1 MLLRMQQKCV
11 KLYFVAYATRY
22 NEGEINMAAQQQI
35 SDLGT
40 ESIGKLLIRFSI
52 PAIIGMVVN
61 MLYNVVDRIYIGNIP
76 DIGGLAITGV
86 GITMPITQIITGVGM
101 LVGIGTSA
109 SISIA
114 FGKKKRDEAQKY
126 LGNGFMSIVI
136 VSIAIAILGNLFA
149 TPILRLFGGSDLT
162 IPYAEAYIR
171 PLFIGTIFNL
181 CAFGLNHS
189 ISSDSNPKVGMYT
202 MVIGAIINIVL
213 DPILI
218 FVFNMG
224 IAGAAYATVISQFV
238 ASGWVI
244 NYFTRSKKS
253 TIKLTLADMK
263 IDLSIIKKILMIGLA
278 PFCMQVASSIVTVI
292 SNRAL
297 MTYGGD
303 LAIGAMAIITSLST
317 IFIMPIFGLNQ
328 GAQPIMGYNF
338 GAKQY
343 KRVRQTYIYSLVI
356 STAILVAS
364 FLFIQLFPKAAVS
377 MFNNDR
383 ELTDITVSGM
393 RIFLLSMPLIG
404 IQMTASNY
412 YQAVGKVKKA
422 MIISLTRQVLFLIP
436 AFIILPKFFGLKGVW
451 SAGPIADLLAVTLSG
466 FIILKEMKHL
476 KQVEKE

>member
-1 MLLRMQQKCV
+1 M
-11 KLYFVAYATRY
+11 AT
-22 NEGEINMAAQQQI
+22 QQQT

-40 ESIGKLLIRFSI
+40 DSIGRLLIKFSI

-76 DIGGLAITGV
+76 DVGGLAITGV
-86 GITMPITQIITGVGM
+86 GITMPITQIITGIGM
-101 LVGIGTSA
+101 LIGIGTSA

-114 FGKKKRDEAQKY
+114 FGQKKRKEAQKY
-126 LGNGFMSIVI
+126 LGNGFTSII
-136 VSIAIAILGNLFA
+136 MVSIAIALLGNWFVN
-149 TPILRLFGGSDLT
+149 PILRVFGASDAT
-162 IPYAEAYIR
+162 VPYAAAYMR
-171 PLFIGTIFNL
+171 PLFIGTICNL

-189 ISSDSNPKVGMYT
+189 ISSDSNPKVSMYT
-202 MVIGAIINIVL
+202 MMIGAAINIIL
-213 DPILI
+213 DPIFI
-218 FVFNMG
+218 FGLRMG
-224 IAGAAYATVISQFV
+224 IAGAAYATVISQFA
-238 ASGWVI
+238 ASCWVI

-263 IDLSIIKKILMIGLA
+263 IDLRIIKNIVMIGLA

-297 MTYGGD
+297 MTHGGD
-303 LAIGAMAIITSLST
+303 LAIGAMAIITSIST

-343 KRVRQTYIYSLVI
+343 TRVRQTYLYSLAI
-356 STAILVAS
+356 CTAILVVS
-364 FLFIQLFPKAAVS
+364 FLFIQLFPHIAVG
-377 MFNNDR
+377 MFNNDP

-422 MIISLTRQVLFLIP
+422 MIISLTRQVIFLIP
-436 AFIILPKFFGLKGVW
+436 SFIILPKFFGLKGVW
-451 SAGPIADLLAVTLSG
+451 YAGPIADLLAVTLSG
-466 FIILKEMKHL
+466 IIIFKEMKHL
-476 KQVEKE
+476 KQLESKARPIGYEGYEENVA

>member
-1 MLLRMQQKCV
+1 MATQQH
-11 KLYFVAYATRY
+11 T
-22 NEGEINMAAQQQI
+22 

-40 ESIGKLLIRFSI
+40 ESIGKLLIKFSI

-61 MLYNVVDRIYIGNIP
+61 MLYNVVDRIYIGNIS
-76 DIGGLAITGV
+76 DVGGLAITGV

-101 LVGIGTSA
+101 LIGIGTSA

-114 FGKKKRDEAQKY
+114 FGQKKREEAQKY
-126 LGNGFMSIVI
+126 LGNGFTSIVI

-149 TPILRLFGGSDLT
+149 GPILRVFGASDAT
-162 IPYAEAYIR
+162 ISYAEAYIR

-181 CAFGLNHS
+181 CAFGINHS
-189 ISSDSNPKVGMYT
+189 ISSDSNPKVSMYT
-202 MVIGAIINIVL
+202 MMIGAAINIIL
-213 DPILI
+213 DPIFI
-218 FVFNMG
+218 FSFKMG

-238 ASGWVI
+238 ASCWVI

-253 TIKLTLADMK
+253 TIKLTMADMK
-263 IDLSIIKKILMIGLA
+263 IDLRIIKNIIMIGLA

-297 MTYGGD
+297 MTHGGD
-303 LAIGAMAIITSLST
+303 LAIGAMAIITSIST

-356 STAILVAS
+356 CTAILAVS

-377 MFNNDR
+377 MFNNDQ

-422 MIISLTRQVLFLIP
+422 MIISLTRQVIFLIP

-451 SAGPIADLLAVTLSG
+451 CAGPIADLLAVTLSG
-466 FIILKEMKHL
+466 VIIFREMKHL
-476 KQVEKE
+476 KKLEGKAGLNDEEEFKENVA

>member
-11 KLYFVAYATRY
+11 KLYFVAYATKY

-162 IPYAEAYIR
+162 IPYAKSYIK

-224 IAGAAYATVISQFV
+224 IAGAAYATVISQFF
-238 ASGWVI
+238 ASCWVI

-253 TIKLTLADMK
+253 TIKLTLTDMK

-317 IFIMPIFGLNQ
+317 IFIMP
-328 GAQPIMGYNF
+328 QPIMGYNF

-383 ELTDITVSGM
+383 ELTNITVSGM

-466 FIILKEMKHL
+466 IIIFKEMKHL
-476 KQVEKE
+476 KQVEKEYNMD